1 MNDNNQHSIKE
12 ALDNLLKV
20 YKLDDKMA
28 ERKLIQSWDEL
39 MGKMISKH
47 TKDISIRNKQLFVT
61 VDSAALR
68 NELVM
73 AKSTIIK
80 TMNTNAGKELIK
92 EIIFR

>member
-39 MGKMISKH
+39 MGKMIAKH
-47 TKDISIRNKQLFVT
+47 TKNISIRNKQLFVT

-80 TMNTNAGKELIK
+80 TMNNNAGKELIK

>member
-80 TMNTNAGKELIK
+80 TMNTYAGKELIK